1 MRSVI
6 AGSLHAVIPT
16 GVPPPREPT
25 ALERLAE
32 LAGVEPDAIR
42 ALLRAEIEEAERE
55 LMQAVLAE
63 AIAES
68 RLPVAETA
76 NDPVYHPST
85 RTG

>member
-1 MRSVI
+1 MRPFGS
-6 AGSLHAVIPT
+6 SLHAVIPT

-42 ALLRAEIEEAERE
+42 ALLRAEIEEAERR
-55 LMQAVLAE
+55 LIQAVLAE

-68 RLPVAETA
+68 QPPADAAVSKSVSIDERTA
-76 NDPVYHPST
+76 
-85 RTG
+85 

>member
-1 MRSVI
+1 
-6 AGSLHAVIPT
+6 VIPT

-42 ALLRAEIEEAERE
+42 ALLRAEIEQAERE

-68 RLPVAETA
+68 ASVALPADNPETT
-76 NDPVYHPST
+76 PGPHQQ
-85 RTG
+85 RI